1 MGSPRNIIPKL
12 TIQSRVRE
20 RNRERKIE
28 RKREESSREGER
40 NAEKEREARLGLA
53 KPKTSTNGGGDECR
67 R

>member
-1 MGSPRNIIPKL
+1 
-12 TIQSRVRE
+12 VRE

-28 RKREESSREGER
+28 RKREESSREGKR

-53 KPKTSTNGGGDECR
+53 EPKTSTNGGGDECR